1 MPCTAVLELGQL
13 GEGMGCYCWELVQAA
28 ELGEQD
34 TTLLACLPLQAA
46 APHFGSGIFCLLLV
60 AKWKEQ

>member
-1 MPCTAVLELGQL
+1 VLELGQL

-34 TTLLACLPLQAA
+34 TTLLACLVERKRVW
-46 APHFGSGIFCLLLV
+46 G
-60 AKWKEQ
+60 KEG